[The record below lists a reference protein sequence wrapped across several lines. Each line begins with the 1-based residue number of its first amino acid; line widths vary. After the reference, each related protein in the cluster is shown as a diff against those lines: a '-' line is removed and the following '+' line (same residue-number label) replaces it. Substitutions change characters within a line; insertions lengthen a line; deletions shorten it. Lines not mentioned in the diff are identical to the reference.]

1 MGSWDGQLNGAI
13 AAAGSVIK
21 GVVSAAEADALQR
34 QVNTLKDAAQ
44 LRADDVVIFL
54 LEQLYGSGFFDRS
67 NRFRIATCRSRN
79 SAAPPHPPPTP
90 HSRPRR
96 LRCSN

>member
-1 MGSWDGQLNGAI
+1 MKKQIQRSAAQAEKEREEQRQALRDRLRSEMCQWDGQVNGAI
-13 AAAGSVIK
+13 AAAGAVIK

-54 LEQLYGSGFFDRS
+54 LEQLYGSGRS
-67 NRFRIATCRSRN
+67 IDLIAS
-79 SAAPPHPPPTP
+79 
-90 HSRPRR
+90 
-96 LRCSN
+96 L